1 MDILHYTI
9 DIKNLLKVQDQQ
21 TEINDLA
28 KEQRTNNGIANK
40 KLLLKYVLPFMHGLY
55 AIHNNK
61 CTKTCDSSSGSRGLL
76 GLDKEDIEKNLD
88 YIVNTD
94 SHHTWED
101 NFSVFKYRF
110 IGSSREIKIWLN
122 RSVCGKSKYTHTPKL
137 EYSMTGFDYRFGAC
151 PYGDSVEE
159 VLNDIARYC
168 ARYTDEW

>member
-40 KLLLKYVLPFMHGLY
+40 KRLLKYVLPFMHGLY

-61 CTKTCDSSSGSRGLL
+61 CTKTWDSSSGSRGLL

-101 NFSVFKYRF
+101 NFASFKYRF
-110 IGSSREIKIWLN
+110 IGSNKEIKIWLN
-122 RSVCGKSKYTHTPKL
+122 RSVCGKTKFANTPKL
-137 EYSMTGFDYRFGAC
+137 EYSMTGFDDT
-151 PYGDSVEE
+151 YGDSVEE
-159 VLNDIARYC
+159 VLNDIARHC
-168 ARYTDEW
+168 ASYTDEW

>member
-40 KLLLKYVLPFMHGLY
+40 KRLLKYVLPFMHGLY

-61 CTKTCDSSSGSRGLL
+61 CKKTWISSTGSRGLL
-76 GLDKEDIEKNLD
+76 GLSKEDIEAKLD
-88 YIVNTD
+88 FIVNTD

-101 NFSVFKYRF
+101 NFSVFKYRL
-110 IGSSREIKIWLN
+110 IGCNKEIKIWLN
-122 RSVCGKSKYTHTPKL
+122 RSVCGKSKYTNTPK
-137 EYSMTGFDYRFGAC
+137 SRI
-151 PYGDSVEE
+151 
-159 VLNDIARYC
+159 LNDGFR
-168 ARYTDEW
+168 